1 MRGLIWLIV
10 LFAIAVGVVMAA
22 QAYSGHV
29 YIVIDQTQTLATMS
43 LHFFVAAVVVA
54 VAIVYLL
61 FRLLDG
67 ILAVPGRLGR
77 FGRRR
82 REHQAA
88 EALNQA
94 GLAFFEGKFQQAEKQ
109 AAKVL
114 DNAQAGDR
122 RILALMLAAH
132 SADQAGDAVKR
143 AQYLQQLSNLPH
155 KNQLARHLLLAES
168 ALNRHDYPAAQTS
181 LNDAAAINPKL
192 TRLVRLQLRQAFEQN
207 QALEVLDKVGKLEK
221 AAALN
226 PSEAQQ
232 YREWAYRELIAAAP
246 DYAAFKACLN
256 RIPQEVQEG
265 EFCEAIAAKLVA
277 LAQYPRAIKWVKQHY
292 PRSRDGRLL
301 PHMMEAARYLDE
313 REQQKIMDTAE
324 SWRDAENPNAE
335 LLLNLGQMA
344 YTQKLWGKAQS
355 YLDAAV
361 AAGAPHQARLLLA
374 KVLDEAEQPQAAQKQ
389 RQQVLAHLESE
400 EAT

>member
-43 LHFFVAAVVVA
+43 LHFFVAAVVVV

-265 EFCEAIAAKLVA
+265 EFCETIAAKLVA

>member
-1 MRGLIWLIV
+1 MRGLIWLVV

-43 LHFFVAAVVVA
+43 LHFFVAAVVVVVA
-54 VAIVYLL
+54 VVYLL

-168 ALNRHDYPAAQTS
+168 ALNRHDYPAAQAS

-277 LAQYPRAIKWVKQHY
+277 LAQYPRAVKWVKQHY

>member
-168 ALNRHDYPAAQTS
+168 ALNRHDYPAAQAS

-265 EFCEAIAAKLVA
+265 EFCETIAAKLVA

>member
-43 LHFFVAAVVVA
+43 LHFFVAAVVVV

-265 EFCEAIAAKLVA
+265 EFCETIAAKLVA

-374 KVLDEAEQPQAAQKQ
+374 KVLDEAEQPQAARKQ